1 MEYVKAEPIVKG
13 GRIRRGVGGEFVQAL
28 AVSQGRVTAA
38 GGDGETGRGRL
49 DPGMLA
55 DMAVLSKDIL
65 AIDAEE
71 FLETRVDLT
80 ILGGGVVHD
89 RLGELP

>member
-38 GGDGETGRGRL
+38 GGDGETGRGR
-49 DPGMLA
+49 
-55 DMAVLSKDIL
+55 
-65 AIDAEE
+65 
-71 FLETRVDLT
+71 VDLT